1 MFLSIIEV
9 NGYLALFT
17 TSAFSRGIRHRVCN
31 VMRGSKFALSFYDNE
46 SKRILY
52 SICSL
57 AVSVRLII

>member
-17 TSAFSRGIRHRVCN
+17 TSVFSRGIRHRVCN
-31 VMRGSKFALSFYDNE
+31 IMRASKFALSFYDNE
-46 SKRILY
+46 SKRLY